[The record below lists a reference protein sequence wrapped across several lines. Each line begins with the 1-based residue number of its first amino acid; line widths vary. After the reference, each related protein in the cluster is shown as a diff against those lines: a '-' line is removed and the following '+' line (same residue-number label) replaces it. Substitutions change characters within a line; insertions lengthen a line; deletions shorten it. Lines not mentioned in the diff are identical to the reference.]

1 MSEQIGKLFDEN
13 ADWRHSVTTQLD
25 NGFKGRLSYPAMS
38 KEKFIELWQSLILNQ
53 QLIKDIEAMADN
65 FKSDY
70 ALEENGYNKAIQ
82 DVIEYL
88 NSKK

>member
-1 MSEQIGKLFDEN
+1 MSEETGKLFDEN
-13 ADWRHSVTTQLD
+13 ADWRHSAIVPLE
-25 NGFKGRLSYPAMS
+25 KGHKGNVSFPAMS
-38 KEKFIELWQSLILNQ
+38 REKFVEVWESQHQ
-53 QLIKDIEAMADN
+53 GWVKDIEAMADN
-65 FKSDY
+65 FNSDY